1 MTVPFELH
9 VALRYLLA
17 KRKQAFISVISFIST
32 LGVTVGVMALVIA
45 LALMTGLQNELRD
58 RIVGSNPHV
67 YVWNTKGIVDY
78 HAEADKLRQL
88 PHVVGASPAI
98 LGQGLISASSE
109 TQPLMVKGIDPVLE
123 QEVTDIKGAMVSGS
137 IAALTP
143 PAVTGDTGSG
153 DSAES
158 KGRDGIL
165 IGKDLATKI
174 GVEVGDTV
182 SVLTPQ
188 ELLTPNGL
196 TLRPARLLRVA
207 GIFSLGL
214 YEFDSTYGYVTIDVA
229 KRLFGKDEVSAD
241 LIQLRV
247 DDLARA
253 PEVARAVADRFGSDY
268 AAEDWS
274 VMNKSLFTALS
285 LERIAVSLAI
295 GLIVM
300 VAALNIVA
308 SLVLLVMEKHRDI
321 AILKTMGA
329 SAKSVTAIFMMQ
341 GLIIGI
347 VGTTVGAAAGYAAS
361 YLLDRYK
368 IVRVP
373 VDVYQ
378 VSYVPFTV
386 LPLDFI
392 LVIVAAV
399 VVCFVATIYPSRQA
413 AKLDPAQALRYE

>member
-17 KRKQAFISVISFIST
+17 KRKQAFISVISLIST
-32 LGVTVGVMALVIA
+32 VGVAVGVMALVIA

-67 YVWNTKGIVDY
+67 YVWNAKGIVDY
-78 HAEADKLRQL
+78 HVEADKLRQL
-88 PHVVGASPAI
+88 PHVAGAAPAI
-98 LGQGLISASSE
+98 LGQGLISASKE
-109 TQPLMVKGIDPVLE
+109 TQPLVIKGIDPVLE
-123 QEVTDIKGAMVSGS
+123 QQVTDIKSAMQTGS
-137 IAALTP
+137 IEALVPAAET
-143 PAVTGDTGSG
+143 AVGDVG
-153 DSAES
+153 DNS
-158 KGRDGIL
+158 RDGIL
-165 IGKDLATKI
+165 IGKDLATKL
-174 GVEVGDTV
+174 GVGVGDTV
-182 SVLTPQ
+182 QVLTPQ
-188 ELLTPNGL
+188 EMLTPNGL
-196 TLRPARLLRVA
+196 TLRPPRTLRVA

-229 KRLFGKDEVSAD
+229 KRLLGRDVVD

-247 DDLARA
+247 DDLSRA
-253 PEVARAVADRFGSDY
+253 PEVARSVVDRFGSDY
-268 AAEDWS
+268 ASEDWS
-274 VMNKSLFTALS
+274 VMNKSLFAALS
-285 LERIAVSLAI
+285 LEKMAVSMTI

-329 SAKSVTAIFMMQ
+329 SAKSVTTIFMMQ

-347 VGTTVGAAAGYAAS
+347 VGTTAGAAAGYAAS
-361 YLLDRYK
+361 YVLDRYK

-373 VDVYQ
+373 IDVYQ
-378 VSYVPFTV
+378 VPYVPFKV
-386 LPLDFI
+386 LPLDFA
-392 LVIVAAV
+392 LVVIGAV
-399 VVCFVATIYPSRQA
+399 VVCFLATIYPSRQA